1 MKVLILS
8 HFNNWYGPKIF
19 LKAPESMEDIDLESI
34 PDLMDLYEV
43 GFFAHSFKELKSVN
57 LLFEISS
64 EYGRG
69 NRELLLISILT
80 DKSNE
85 INLNLSQDILER
97 FSQELKGIKNA
108 YKAFYLDSDV
118 YEGSKTKYEEIKKL
132 FFTFYEYFPKES
144 ILLKRPEAKIFIYGL
159 SKAGKTTIVK
169 DLQNSVNKQPTPTT
183 DVSISRIF
191 INNMSVMTYDAPGQ
205 GKLKDLWKP
214 HLKNQDALVFVVDI
228 TDKERFTEAADFL
241 HSVANMHDMSKL
253 PLLLLFNKIDLME
266 IEKEYLATKLKVDE
280 LQNPEYK
287 IYLTSGLTGE
297 GIEDAFNWLSLRLRN
312 EDKSKETIEVGLI
325 FSKWD
330 EDEGVQIVS
339 TFPDN
344 EFEDPDLLA
353 IKCFSISQF
362 VFGDDKFRK
371 VSFILPFTNINAN
384 ASIHFD
390 WIPDEE
396 IRGGQLPLALIVFFN
411 EKIPRAII
419 RQINN
424 FIFKQFDK
432 IKQQFDDKFKIK
444 LSFRSIHDALL
455 KKINSLQ
462 PSVQALRLAELRY
475 QALFKAAT
483 DAILI
488 LDRDT
493 SIVIDANEQAEKLFL
508 MEDREIIGR
517 HASQIGFIED
527 YSQIRKSIIGQIKTE
542 NAPPINMV
550 ILNSNNKKIPV
561 EVNANEIQI
570 GGQNII
576 QCIVRDITE
585 RKRSEEALK
594 DALSKYKDAYNSANF
609 YRDLFTHDMNNIL
622 NNIQSSIELFSL
634 YINNPYRLGEIKD
647 ISEIIKDQVIR
658 GANLVK
664 NVRKLSKIDDIQ
676 MKLNS
681 TSVDDVLDAAIQS
694 IYKKFAEK
702 NIDIEINSPKEKFMV
717 LANEYLYDVFECLI
731 LNAIKYN
738 ENRQIIVQIMIK
750 RTIIDEKPY
759 IQLEFIDNGI
769 GIPEHRKDIVFEG
782 QYEREKGGRAMDIGL
797 SLVKII
803 LEKFGGKIWI
813 EDKVK
818 TDYRKGCVFIVLIPG
833 I

>member
-1 MKVLILS
+1 MKILILS
-8 HFNNWYGPKIF
+8 HFNSWYGPTIF
-19 LKAPESMEDIDLESI
+19 LKAPESLENKDLESI
-34 PDLMDLYEV
+34 PDLMDLYEK
-43 GFFAHSFKELKSVN
+43 GFFIHSFKQFKSVN

-80 DKSNE
+80 DKNND

-97 FSQELKGIKNA
+97 FSKELKEIKNA
-108 YKAFYLDSDV
+108 YKAFYVKSEV
-118 YEGSKTKYEEIKKL
+118 YDGSRTKFEEIKKL

-144 ILLKRPEAKIFIYGL
+144 ILLKRPEAKIFIFGL

-169 DLQNSVNKQPTPTT
+169 DLKNSVNKNPSPTR
-183 DVSISRIF
+183 DVNVSRIF

-214 HLKNQDALVFVVDI
+214 HLKNQDALVFVLDI
-228 TDKERFTEAADFL
+228 ADKEKYDEASDFL
-241 HSVANMHDMSKL
+241 HSVANMPDLIDL
-253 PLLLLFNKIDLME
+253 PLLILFNKIDLKN
-266 IEKEYLATKLKVDE
+266 IEKDYLENKLSVDKIK
-280 LQNPEYK
+280 NPSYK
-287 IYLTSGLTGE
+287 TFLTSGLTGE
-297 GIEDAFNWLSLRLRN
+297 GIEDAFNWLSLQLRRDN
-312 EDKSKETIEVGLI
+312 KTQDTVDVGLI

-330 EDEGVQIVS
+330 EEEGVKIVNIY
-339 TFPDN
+339 PDD
-344 EFEDPDLLA
+344 EFDDPDVLA

-362 VFGDDKFRK
+362 VFGDEKFRK
-371 VSFILPFTNINAN
+371 VSFILPFTSIKAN

-390 WIPDEE
+390 YIPDES
-396 IRGGQLPLALIVFFN
+396 IRGGQLPLSLIVFFN
-411 EKIPRAII
+411 QKIPRAII

-424 FIFKQFDK
+424 FIFKNFDK
-432 IKQQFDDKFKIK
+432 IKEHYNDKFKVK
-444 LSFRSIHDALL
+444 LSLKNIYEALL
-455 KKINSLQ
+455 HKINSLQ

-493 SIVIDANEQAEKLFL
+493 GIVIDANEEAEKLFL
-508 MEDREIIGR
+508 MEDKEIIGR
-517 HASQIGFIED
+517 HASQIGITDKFSDVQRKIIK
-527 YSQIRKSIIGQIKTE
+527 QISFE
-542 NAPPINMV
+542 NSPPIN
-550 ILNSNNKKIPV
+550 ILIMNANNKKIPV

-570 GGQNII
+570 GGQHII

-594 DALSKYKDAYNSANF
+594 DALSKYKEAYNSANF

-664 NVRKLSKIDDIQ
+664 NVRKLSKIENLDLELKPI
-676 MKLNS
+676 NI
-681 TSVDDVLDAAIQS
+681 DDVLDDAIQT
-694 IYKKFAEK
+694 IYKKFQDK
-702 NIDIEINSPKEKFMV
+702 NIDIEINSPNHKLMV
-717 LANEYLYDVFECLI
+717 KADGYLFDVFECLI
-731 LNAIKYN
+731 LNAINYN
-738 ENRQIIVQIMIK
+738 ENRQIIVQIMI
-750 RTIIDEKPY
+750 EKTQINNKSY
-759 IQLEFIDNGI
+759 IKFVFIDNGI
-769 GIPEHRKDIVFEG
+769 GIPENRKDIVFKG

-797 SLVKII
+797 SLVKNI
-803 LEKFGGKIWI
+803 LEKYHGKVWI

-818 TDYRKGCVFIVLIPG
+818 ADYSKGCIFVVLIPEA
-833 I
+833 